1 MEDLNVPIFAQA
13 KLEYTNQL
21 VDVLYPHMYD
31 GIKSIYDESKVIHIK
46 KTGVPILFLFRE
58 LLEKVPIW
66 NSEIIESE
74 CSRIIHNSKCDWIED
89 LITAVFISH
98 TKILTSIGPSNTFNK
113 INVTIPK
120 TTSFIHK
127 TYVNLA
133 RELWKNPYLFNENVP
148 GHEYQRNSKEIEN
161 IIKQCVEGTVRQ
173 LLPIKEILREHLDT
187 YDSDNIPRGRD
198 DIKLLLKEELQE
210 LKKQLL
216 NSDYRNIDNED
227 NEENEDNEDNEYI
240 DKGNESFRVT
250 KEVTGVIPK
259 EQIKDLVITDFPSD
273 SVDLPGTDLPGTT
286 HTIES
291 EPLNLYIS
299 ESNEDPSEEQ
309 IKKQVSDIVV
319 NDITIPVS
327 DIVVNDI
334 TIPVSFGPGEDC
346 LGAKEIIYDNADIME
361 YKEVNE
367 EGKVKKML
375 TNLEPININV
385 IKTDT
390 INGQESDSGPELSGL
405 SGLPGLPGLPISDN
419 SSFKL
424 DNIFGLSSTT
434 PVEPKVGAID
444 PNETNGP
451 MIGANGTNGTN
462 EPNETNETKVG
473 AIDPNETKV
482 GAIDPNETKVGAIDP
497 NETKVGAIDPN
508 ETNETNEPKVVANKP
523 KEIITIDSND
533 IDETSSLANFFNDM
547 KQVVEDKGIRVESST
562 NFTLFEDASE
572 VG

>member
-21 VDVLYPHMYD
+21 IDVLYPHMYD
-31 GIKSIYDESKVIHIK
+31 GVKSIYDESKVIHTK
-46 KTGVPILFLFRE
+46 KTGTPILFLFRE

-74 CSRIIHNSKCDWIED
+74 CSRIMNNSKCDWIED

-127 TYVNLA
+127 AYVNLA

-187 YDSDNIPRGRD
+187 YDSDNTPRSRD

-210 LKKQLL
+210 LKNQIF
-216 NSDYRNIDNED
+216 NSDYRNIDKED
-227 NEENEDNEDNEYI
+227 KGDKEDNEDSGDRETET
-240 DKGNESFRVT
+240 ESIRVT
-250 KEVTGVIPK
+250 KEDPEEMETKSFQITKEDPEEMETKSFQVTKEDTEGTEEDPGMSPK
-259 EQIKDLVITDFPSD
+259 EQIKDLVIS
-273 SVDLPGTDLPGTT
+273 DLPDESSVEN

-299 ESNEDPSEEQ
+299 ESNDDPSDEQ

-327 DIVVNDI
+327 EEQVEGSIEG
-334 TIPVSFGPGEDC
+334 F
-346 LGAKEIIYDNADIME
+346 KEITYDNADIME
-361 YKEVNE
+361 YKEVNDE
-367 EGKVKKML
+367 DKVKKML

-385 IKTDT
+385 IKNDNINDT
-390 INGQESDSGPELSGL
+390 GPGPGPEPESEPQLS
-405 SGLPGLPGLPISDN
+405 GLPISDN

-424 DNIFGLSSTT
+424 DNIFGFGQTKV
-434 PVEPKVGAID
+434 VEPKIEAI
-444 PNETNGP
+444 
-451 MIGANGTNGTN
+451 
-462 EPNETNETKVG
+462 EPNIETIESKIET
-473 AIDPNETKV
+473 I
-482 GAIDPNETKVGAIDP
+482 
-497 NETKVGAIDPN
+497 
-508 ETNETNEPKVVANKP
+508 EPKS

-547 KQVVEDKGIRVESST
+547 KQVVEDKGIKVESSN

-572 VG
+572 SG